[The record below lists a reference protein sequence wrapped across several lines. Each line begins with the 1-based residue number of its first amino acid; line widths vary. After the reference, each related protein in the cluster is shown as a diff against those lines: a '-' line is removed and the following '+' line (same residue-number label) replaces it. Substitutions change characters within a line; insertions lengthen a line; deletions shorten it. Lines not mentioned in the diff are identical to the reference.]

1 MKAVRLLCVCQVFV
15 SLFVVRFFL
24 GCWIVGEPVA
34 VVGRLFGFCFRWV
47 VGLLG
52 CWVVGCYWCW
62 CISDGAPGQVTVPL
76 LFLSSLSNP

>member
-1 MKAVRLLCVCQVFV
+1 MKTVRLLCVCQVYV

-52 CWVVGCYWCW
+52 AFGCW

-76 LFLSSLSNP
+76 LLLSSLSNP